1 MKISVLGQGYVGLP
15 LSLSA
20 ASTGY
25 YVFGIDSDHKKI
37 KALKEGKALIED
49 VDEKLLRD
57 ALKSGHFHPTS
68 DSIHIQDSNI
78 VIICVPTPLNKE
90 RKPDLSYLVNATSEI
105 GRNLKPGTLVI
116 FESTIEPG
124 TTRNVLLPILIK
136 ESGLKASDFDLAFSP
151 ERVDPTNK
159 NWNIKNTPKIVSG
172 LTEKSANRA
181 KKFYDSFIK
190 STYICSSLEVAETA
204 KLLENSFRLVNIS
217 LINEISIYCHKIGI
231 SVSEVIDVAA
241 SKPYG
246 FMPFYPSLGAGGHCI
261 PVDPVY
267 LSNAASREGVS
278 TSLIDLAVE
287 INLKMSDY
295 FVARAVEM
303 IGGLEKKRILV
314 IGVAYKPNISDVRD
328 TPAESLISKL
338 ENAGAKVFWHD
349 DLVREWNGGR
359 SVPLTSDFDLAILC
373 ANHDYLNLKEIENVP
388 LLNTRGS
395 TK

>member
-15 LSLSA
+15 LSLMA
-20 ASTGY
+20 ASAGH
-25 YVFGIDSDHKKI
+25 YVFGIDSNHQKI
-37 KALKEGKALIED
+37 EALKKGNSFIED
-49 VDEKLLRD
+49 ISDKELYE
-57 ALKSGHFHPTS
+57 ALESGNFVPSS
-68 DSIHIQDSNI
+68 DFSNIRDSNI
-78 VIICVPTPLNKE
+78 IVVCVPTPLDKK

-124 TTRNVLLPILIK
+124 TTRNILLPLLIK

-159 NWNIKNTPKIVSG
+159 NWSIRNTPKIVSG
-172 LTEKSANRA
+172 FTEKAANEA
-181 KKFYDSFIK
+181 KKFYDSFIE
-190 STYICSSLEVAETA
+190 STHICSSLEVAETA

-217 LINEISIYCHKIGI
+217 LINEISIYCNKIGI
-231 SVSEVIDVAA
+231 NVSEVVNVAA
-241 SKPYG
+241 TKPYG

-267 LSNAASREGVS
+267 FSHAAKREGVS
-278 TSLIDLAVE
+278 ASLVDLAVE

-295 FVARAVEM
+295 FVARAIEM
-303 IGGLEKKRILV
+303 TGGLKKKRVLV

-338 ENAGAKVFWHD
+338 RSEGAEVSWHD
-349 DLVREWNGGR
+349 DLVRDWNGEKSIDLKPG
-359 SVPLTSDFDLAILC
+359 FDLAII
-373 ANHDYLNLKEIENVP
+373 ASPHAYLDLKKLGDTLV
-388 LLNTRGS
+388 LDTRGS
-395 TK
+395 N